1 MQDAGGENLTTEKSR
16 VDVALV
22 TCAEFPQL
30 PPDDQPVVEELRRRG
45 LRVEA
50 VVWDE
55 AGCDW
60 NRVRLA
66 CLRASWDYSTK
77 CRNFLRWIETVSPV
91 TTLWNPRAV
100 LEWNSHKSYLQDLA
114 EAGIEVAD
122 MVLLPKRSR
131 ADLAGLVSEHGWA
144 DAVVKPAVS
153 GTARETIRLSQ
164 HPAQDAQ
171 RHLDRL
177 LESEDALVQEF
188 VASVESEGELS
199 LIFLD
204 GQYSH
209 AVRKRAK
216 AGDFRVLEEW
226 GGNTIPEEPSRDALD
241 FAVKA
246 MAQSPA
252 ATLYGRVDILR
263 GNDGRLQVS
272 ELELVEPELYF
283 RHAPPEAPVRFADAI
298 MARL

>member
-1 MQDAGGENLTTEKSR
+1 MNSSDKAASI
-16 VDVALV
+16 DVALV
-22 TCAEFPQL
+22 TCAEFPRL
-30 PPDDQPVVEELRRRG
+30 PPDDYPLVEELQRRG

-50 VVWDE
+50 AVWDE
-55 AGCDW
+55 GGYDW
-60 NRVRLA
+60 SRAKLT
-66 CLRASWDYSTK
+66 CLRASWDYSTRYRK
-77 CRNFLRWIETVSPV
+77 FLRWIEEVSLV
-91 TTLWNPRAV
+91 TELWNPRAV
-100 LEWNSHKSYLQDLA
+100 LEWNSHKSYLQDLS

-122 MVLLPKRSR
+122 TLLLPKGSR
-131 ADLAGLVSEHGWA
+131 TELAGLVSERGWK
-144 DAVVKPAVS
+144 DAVIKPAVS

-204 GQYSH
+204 GEYSH

-216 AGDFRVLEEW
+216 PGDFRVLEEW
-226 GGNTIPEEPSRDALD
+226 GGNTVPEEPSAEALD
-241 FAVKA
+241 FARIA
-246 MAQSPA
+246 LARSPA
-252 ATLYGRVDILR
+252 PTLYGRVDLLR

-283 RHAPPEAPVRFADAI
+283 RHAPREAPVRFADAI
-298 MARL
+298 AARL